1 MKVPEKNR
9 LEWIVFAASVTT
21 VAAVVGSLVLFEITR
36 PDTPPELH
44 VRVTG
49 SRAAGDG
56 FAVTVEVENR
66 GGKTASDVA
75 VEVERLQSGA
85 EPERRELQL
94 PYVPHGGVRSGEVV
108 FMTDPP
114 AASLRARVLSYHTP
128 Q

>member
-9 LEWIVFAASVTT
+9 LEWIVFAASLT
-21 VAAVVGSLVLFEITR
+21 VIAAVIGSLVLFEITR

-66 GGKTASDVA
+66 GGKTASDVM
-75 VEVERLQSGA
+75 VEVEMLHSGA
-85 EPERRELQL
+85 GRERRELHL
-94 PYVPHGGVRSGEVV
+94 PFVPRGGVRSGEVV
-108 FMTDPP
+108 FTKDPTT
-114 AASLRARVLSYHTP
+114 ATLRASVLSYRTR
-128 Q
+128 